1 MIRASREFAYSH
13 ELNQAAQRENSDD
26 RHDYYSW
33 FIPVSQQLP
42 PLYALR
48 AFEAAARHGS
58 FTRAGEELAITQSA
72 VSRHI
77 RTLEAYFACRLF
89 ERRGRSLQLTEPAR
103 MLLPGLRDGFDALER
118 ACSIMR
124 VDDTVL
130 RLKAPSTLT
139 MRWLLARLSR
149 YRVSSNSEV
158 QLTSAWM
165 DVDKV
170 DFLHEPFDC
179 AVLLSQGGFTD
190 EWESSELFAE
200 WLIPVCAP
208 EALGEQ
214 PWDLS
219 RLQAAELLHPT
230 PDRRDWRQWLQ
241 AMGMAEQ
248 VGLKRGQVFDTL
260 ELGMVAAAR
269 GYGVSIGDLVMVAE
283 DVAQGRLS
291 LPWPCAVPS
300 GCSYYL
306 VWPKARRGQERFWR
320 LRDYLVAEVA
330 AMQMPDVTL
339 LSRSGALE
347 HERGVGKA

>member
-1 MIRASREFAYSH
+1 MDKNRRLA
-13 ELNQAAQRENSDD
+13 
-26 RHDYYSW
+26 
-33 FIPVSQQLP
+33 

-48 AFEAAARHGS
+48 AFEAAARHSS
-58 FTRAGEELAITQSA
+58 FTRAAEELAITQSA
-72 VSRHI
+72 VSRHV
-77 RTLEAYFACRLF
+77 RTLEEHFACRLF

-103 MLLPGLRDGFDALER
+103 MLLPGLREGFDALER
-118 ACSIMR
+118 ACTSLR
-124 VDDTVL
+124 ADDAIL

-149 YRVSSNSEV
+149 FRLQNRDIEV

-179 AVLLSQGGFTD
+179 AVLLSNGGFTE
-190 EWESSELFAE
+190 EWGSVLLFDE

-208 EALGEQ
+208 EAAADG
-214 PWDLS
+214 PWDLA
-219 RLQAAELLHPT
+219 RLQGAELLHPT

-241 AMGMAEQ
+241 AMGLAEQ
-248 VGLKRGQVFDTL
+248 VPLKGGQVFDTL

-283 DVAQGRLS
+283 DVAQGRLD

-306 VWPKARRGQERFWR
+306 VWPKARRGQERYLR

-330 AMQMPDVTL
+330 AMQLPQVQ
-339 LSRSGALE
+339 RIA
-347 HERGVGKA
+347 